1 MQLLP
6 FDTDLAATVAAWPA
20 SPAEATL
27 WCGYREGLVP
37 PDMVAR
43 WSAEDDVDAFGLY
56 HSGQLVAYGETWV
69 DHDEGEVELARL
81 IVDPARRG
89 QGIGR
94 ILVGELVVQAVAHYA
109 HVFMRVHPDN
119 ATALRCYAG
128 AKFVRVAAEQE
139 AEWNA
144 PQPVPYVWLTYRP

>member
-1 MQLLP
+1 MVRISGWLG
-6 FDTDLAATVAAWPA
+6 TAGHGRA
-20 SPAEATL
+20 
-27 WCGYREGLVP
+27 LV
-37 PDMVAR
+37 R
-43 WSAEDDVDAFGLY
+43 GGRRRCFRSLQR
-56 HSGQLVAYGETWV
+56 GQLVAYGETWV